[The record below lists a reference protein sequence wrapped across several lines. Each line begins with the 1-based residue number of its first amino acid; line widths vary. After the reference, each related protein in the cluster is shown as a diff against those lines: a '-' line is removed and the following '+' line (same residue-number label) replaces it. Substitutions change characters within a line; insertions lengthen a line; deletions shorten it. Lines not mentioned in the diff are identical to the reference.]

1 MSRPSPEQLGPPHVR
16 LGAFQLWVHGWE
28 FPNALNKDDGNWL
41 NVVAHCGGDGA
52 SVWASGPIMDTVGL
66 RRFRDQLKTLRQ
78 TLVGKAALFSQEL
91 DIDVRVAAHHSALPS
106 ACLRVEVDIT
116 PNPSVQSHR
125 FEFEIDPGELEA
137 TVAQLE
143 SVLKAYPV
151 ID

>member
-28 FPNALNKDDGNWL
+28 FPNVRDKDDGNWL

-52 SVWASGPIMDTVGL
+52 SVWANGPILDTVGL

-91 DIDVRVAAHHSALPS
+91 NIDVRVAAHLSAHPS
-106 ACLRVEVDIT
+106 GRLRVEADIT

-125 FEFEIDPGELEA
+125 FEFDVDPGDLEE